1 MKDCEP
7 GQQTVMTLTII
18 RLKHSDIVNFII
30 ALFILVSRNA
40 FSPFAVFTSQIVT
53 KENLFDQFYA
63 DKKVCLHHHTIFYF
77 RILVGIPVSRRI

>member
-7 GQQTVMTLTII
+7 GQQTVMTRTII
-18 RLKHSDIVNFII
+18 RSHHLERVNFII
-30 ALFILVSRNA
+30 ELFSLVSRIA
-40 FSPFAVFTSQIVT
+40 LLPFTVFNSQINP

-63 DKKVCLHHHTIFYF
+63 SNKVCLYHHTIFYF

>member
-7 GQQTVMTLTII
+7 GQQTVMTITII
-18 RLKHSDIVNFII
+18 RLQHPDIVKFVI
-30 ALFILVSRNA
+30 ALCILISRNA

-63 DKKVCLHHHTIFYF
+63 GKKVCLFHHTIFYF